1 MKKTF
6 KRFLAFAMVAV
17 MMANPVSVL
26 AAETTE
32 ETTSPAIG
40 SADASGDVE
49 GFVDTTIFKVVLPT
63 SADGTFDFIMD
74 PQGLIDA
81 TSGEAYTGAT
91 FEDNATVFFNTASAN
106 ASGDYKSTSNYI
118 EVLNR
123 GTVAV
128 NVSVEATVT
137 GLNNITM
144 ASSDSAF
151 TSGDA
156 AVPEL
161 YLAFIASGDCT
172 SGGAAANTTPIL
184 TTGSGTTAKTT
195 ATIEATMPAAS
206 ADFYE
211 FNYASGNYTFDLK
224 ADKASGDATIFPD
237 YSFALTGA
245 CNSEADWTDAKNDI
259 PDVQVIWTLED
270 AEAASPTPSVP
281 TTATF
286 TKGTV
291 CNIPVNLGSDDTAA
305 TRATVTTSTSLS
317 GTYAANAKV
326 TYDATSNSIVINS
339 TAWASSTSAGDTVY
353 LKVKFDDSAATV
365 AYIAVTVAE

>member
-17 MMANPVSVL
+17 LMANPMSAL

-63 SADGTFDFIMD
+63 SAEGTFDFKMD
-74 PQGLIDA
+74 PQGLIAA

-91 FEDNATVFFNTASAN
+91 FEDDATVFFNTASSD

-137 GLNNITM
+137 GLDKIAM
-144 ASSDSAF
+144 ASSDAAF

-172 SGGAAANTTPIL
+172 SGDAAANTTPIL
-184 TTGSGTTAKTT
+184 TTGSKTS

-211 FNYASGNYTFDLK
+211 FNYASGEYTFDLK

-245 CNSEADWTDAKNDI
+245 CNSEADWTDAKNEV

-270 AEAASPTPSVP
+270 AESGPQDITVTKTASS
-281 TTATF
+281 
-286 TKGTV
+286 
-291 CNIPVNLGSDDTAA
+291 TAA
-305 TRATVTTSTSLS
+305 ITVTTYDTVTKAEYVQLNGVAKSTVLSAGTIYTVNGTSFTLASGVAKAITS
-317 GTYAANAKV
+317 GTTIIKLTFASGETQTLK
-326 TYDATSNSIVINS
+326 IV
-339 TAWASSTSAGDTVY
+339 VQ
-353 LKVKFDDSAATV
+353 
-365 AYIAVTVAE
+365 

>member
-17 MMANPVSVL
+17 LMANPMSAL

-63 SADGTFDFIMD
+63 SAEGTFDFIMD
-74 PQGLIDA
+74 PQGLIAA
-81 TSGEAYTGAT
+81 TSGDAYGGTASAD
-91 FEDNATVFFNTASAN
+91 FEEDATVFFQTASAD
-106 ASGDYKSTSNYI
+106 AAKKDYKSTSNYI
-118 EVLNR
+118 QVLNR
-123 GTVAV
+123 GTVDV
-128 NVSVEATVT
+128 NVTVEATID
-137 GLNNITM
+137 GLSDIAM
-144 ASSDSAF
+144 AADEAAF

-161 YLAFIASGDCT
+161 YLAFTASGDA
-172 SGGAAANTTPIL
+172 SGDAKDAPVALTKDGAKITAVLDAADQ
-184 TTGSGTTAKTT
+184 S
-195 ATIEATMPAAS
+195 M
-206 ADFYE
+206 YE
-211 FNYASGNYTFDLK
+211 FNYASGEYTFDLK
-224 ADKASGDATIFPD
+224 DQYVSGDADDFAD

-245 CNSEADWTDAKNDI
+245 CNSEADWTDVKTAVPAVN
-259 PDVQVIWTLED
+259 VVWTLED

-291 CNIPVNLGSDDTAA
+291 CNIPVNLGTGDTAA
-305 TRATVTTSTSLS
+305 TKATVTTSTSLS
-317 GTYAANAKV
+317 GTYTANAKV
-326 TYDATSNSIVINS
+326 TYDAASNSIVINS
-339 TAWASSTSAGDTVY
+339 TAWATSTSAGDKVY

-365 AYIAVTVAE
+365 VYIAVTIAE

>member
-17 MMANPVSVL
+17 LMANPMSAL

-63 SADGTFDFIMD
+63 SAEGTFDFKMD
-74 PQGLIDA
+74 PQGLIAA

-91 FEDNATVFFNTASAN
+91 FEDDATVFFNTASSD

-137 GLNNITM
+137 GLDKIAM
-144 ASSDSAF
+144 ASSDAAF

-172 SGGAAANTTPIL
+172 SGDAAANTTPIL
-184 TTGSGTTAKTT
+184 TTGSKTS

-211 FNYASGNYTFDLK
+211 FNYASGEYTFDLK

-245 CNSEADWTDAKNDI
+245 CNSEADWTDAKNEV

-270 AEAASPTPSVP
+270 AESGPQDIKFTKTAGSTAAISV
-281 TTATF
+281 TTAAQVTAAKYIKINGAAQEAALTVGNTSNCTVNGTTF
-286 TKGTV
+286 TLASAQAKGITAETV
-291 CNIPVNLGSDDTAA
+291 LELTLSDGT
-305 TRATVTTSTSLS
+305 TQKLIITVR
-317 GTYAANAKV
+317 
-326 TYDATSNSIVINS
+326 
-339 TAWASSTSAGDTVY
+339 
-353 LKVKFDDSAATV
+353 
-365 AYIAVTVAE
+365 

>member
-17 MMANPVSVL
+17 LMANPMSAL

-63 SADGTFDFIMD
+63 SAEGTFDFKMD
-74 PQGLIDA
+74 PQGLIAA

-91 FEDNATVFFNTASAN
+91 FEEDATVFFNTASSD

-137 GLNNITM
+137 GLDKIAM
-144 ASSDSAF
+144 ASSEAAF

-172 SGGAAANTTPIL
+172 SGDATANTTPIL
-184 TTGSGTTAKTT
+184 TTGSKTS

-211 FNYASGNYTFDLK
+211 FNYASGEYTFDLK

-245 CNSEADWTDAKNDI
+245 CNSEADWTDAKNEV

-270 AEAASPTPSVP
+270 AESAPDSYLSSTTISSSSNSVTLSMPSGVTLKSIVLTKTTGATATLATPSNYTNNNGVVAI
-281 TTATF
+281 TASLLANNVGGSLTF
-286 TKGTV
+286 NFSDNTSEDV
-291 CNIPVNLGSDDTAA
+291 NIN
-305 TRATVTTSTSLS
+305 
-317 GTYAANAKV
+317 
-326 TYDATSNSIVINS
+326 
-339 TAWASSTSAGDTVY
+339 
-353 LKVKFDDSAATV
+353 
-365 AYIAVTVAE
+365 